1 MQSVFARSFE
11 DDERITR
18 AAGEIEEGA
27 LAQRCVLILGHAAL
41 DPYVAAFLSAVEFP
55 VRFHSGGFQ
64 FDGVSYTDKGQAV
77 LCTYWHPGVEGG
89 GVTVVF
95 ANSTGAIP
103 RAKNVPMYDR
113 SLVIFKDRRP
123 ILRRDFERRHVV
135 RVEP

>member
-1 MQSVFARSFE
+1 MGSVFARGFE

-18 AAGEIEEGA
+18 AAGEIEQGA
-27 LAQRCVLILGHAAL
+27 LAQRCVLILGDAVL
-41 DPYVAAFLSAVEFP
+41 DPYVAAFLSAIEFP
-55 VRFHSGGFQ
+55 VRFQSGGFT
-64 FDGVSYTDKGQAV
+64 FDGVSYTDQGQAV

-95 ANSTGAIP
+95 ANSTRAIP
-103 RAKNVPMYDR
+103 RAQNVPMYDR

-123 ILRRDFERRHVV
+123 ILRHDFERSHVV